1 MYIDSN
7 SVIKIWNSFS
17 KG

>member
-1 MYIDSN
+1 MYIDSS
-7 SVIKIWNSFS
+7 SVSKIWNSFS